1 MTYQHG
7 AIVTETSE
15 ETEEQVKKLNRVPVR
30 STEISLHLPT
40 VTLDP
45 ERSKLRY
52 FKGSST
58 GTLAQGI
65 LIPGDETNWSQDI
78 IDFNARNGVPT
89 II

>member
-52 FKGSST
+52 FIGSST